1 MRSRSPC
8 VRFPRTWYSNASSR
22 KIVGGL
28 SMADDLRYVASAT
41 AMENLSHTRGR
52 LEKPS
57 WYTIRGLS
65 ARRRDI
71 PTEPRFNLPS
81 PGSGNVQ
88 FRLDDDLTR
97 HWINSRGRML
107 NHSRNH
113 HMQPFEV
120 HTDG

>member
-28 SMADDLRYVASAT
+28 STADNLRHVASAT
-41 AMENLSHTRGR
+41 TMDNSSCARGR
-52 LEKPS
+52 RDKPS
-57 WYTIRGLS
+57 RHTIRTLL
-65 ARRRDI
+65 ACRHDI
-71 PTEPRFNLPS
+71 PAEPRFNLYF

-88 FRLDDDLTR
+88 FRLDDELPGDR
-97 HWINSRGRML
+97 GKAQGRML
-107 NHSRNH
+107 NCSRNH